1 MPGTNAP
8 NETAWSVAPDPWMR
22 HMRRGEWQRAWE
34 FSDGQLAARAARSC
48 THLPRHLQYVWTGA
62 PLQGKRVLV
71 RCYHGLGDTIQ
82 FIRYAPLLKAIAAEV
97 IVWAQPKLLPLLR
110 RMEGIDRLMPLHE
123 GVPDVAYDVDVEV
136 MELPHVFRTTLADIP
151 GSIPYLHV
159 EPMPLPW
166 SEDRPVIGLVWKSG
180 DWNQA
185 RSIPY
190 ALLAPFAQLAGVR
203 IVILQP
209 DAIAAGWN
217 GEFGWHPGEL
227 DLLEHAQAIRALDL
241 LVTIDSM
248 PAHVAGA
255 LGVPVWTLL
264 HTEAD
269 WRWMDRRNDSPWYP
283 AMRLFRQRR
292 PGDWSRVIDEV
303 ITQLQP
309 CRDRRPALHGAHR
322 GFNATPGA

>member
-1 MPGTNAP
+1 
-8 NETAWSVAPDPWMR
+8 
-22 HMRRGEWQRAWE
+22 MRRGEWRRAWE
-34 FSDGQLAARAARSC
+34 FSDRQLPERAARSC

-71 RCYHGLGDTIQ
+71 RCYHGLGDTLQ

-110 RMEGIDRLMPLHE
+110 TVEGIDRLMPLHD

-151 GSIPYLHV
+151 ARIPYLHV

-166 SEDRPVIGLVWKSG
+166 SDGQPVIGLVWKSG

-185 RSIPY
+185 RSIPH
-190 ALLAPFAQLAGVR
+190 ALLAPLAQLAGVR

-209 DAIAAGWN
+209 DAVAAGWN
-217 GEFGWHPGEL
+217 GDFGWHPGEL
-227 DLLEHAQAIRALDL
+227 SLFEHARVIRALDL

-248 PAHVAGA
+248 PAHMAGA

-269 WRWMDRRNDSPWYP
+269 WRWMDHRNDSPWYP
-283 AMRLFRQRR
+283 GMRLFRQRR
-292 PGDWSRVIDEV
+292 PGDWRSVIDEV

-309 CRDRRPALHGAHR
+309 CRDRGPAVRAAHR
-322 GFNATPGA
+322 GFNASRGA